1 MKGLLEHRVTGL
13 ARLNPKRTAVLA
25 VHWQIDAVKPE
36 GILGPVFG
44 EMVAQTGVIGRT
56 VEVLAAARA
65 AGMSVI
71 YVNVCYWPG
80 HVDLIRNNA
89 LFNAVAEK
97 GGFVRGSKGSMIIP
111 EMTPVPGD
119 FIIEHSR
126 ISCFHGTDLATLL
139 TSRDIETVVVTG
151 IATNVAVDHTVRD
164 AAQLGY
170 NVILLEDCCC
180 SSSPAHHD
188 AALMTLRVL
197 ATEVTQADK
206 FIAAI
211 TQKSSRT

>member
-1 MKGLLEHRVTGL
+1 MEKL
-13 ARLNPKRTAVLA
+13 ARKRTAVLA
-25 VHWQIDAVKPE
+25 VHWQVDAVKPE

-44 EMVAQTGVIGRT
+44 EMVAETGVIDRT
-56 VEVLAAARA
+56 VNVLAAARA
-65 AGMSVI
+65 AGMAVI

-89 LFNAVAEK
+89 LYNAVAEK
-97 GGFVRGSKGSMIIP
+97 GGFVRGSKGAAIIP
-111 EMTPVPGD
+111 EMMPLPGD
-119 FIIEHSR
+119 YVIEHSR
-126 ISCFHGTDLATLL
+126 TSCFYGTDLVNLL
-139 TSRDIETVVVTG
+139 KSRDIETVVVTG

-180 SSSPAHHD
+180 SSTPAHHD

-197 ATEVTQADK
+197 ATEVTQAIP
-206 FIAAI
+206 FIEAI
-211 TQKSSRT
+211 KQGT

>member
-1 MKGLLEHRVTGL
+1 MKGLLEHRVAGL
-13 ARLNPKRTAVLA
+13 GRLNRNRTAVLA
-25 VHWQIDAVKPE
+25 VHWQVDAVKPE

-44 EMVAQTGVIGRT
+44 EMVAQTGVIDRT
-56 VEVLAAARA
+56 VTVLAAARKA
-65 AGMSVI
+65 EMPVI

-80 HVDLIRNNA
+80 HTDLIRNNA
-89 LFNAVAEK
+89 LYNAVAEK
-97 GGFVRGSKGSMIIP
+97 GGFVRGTKGSMIIP
-111 EMTPVPGD
+111 EMKPLPGD
-119 FIIEHSR
+119 YIVEHSR
-126 ISCFHGTDLATLL
+126 TSSFYGTDLVNLL
-139 TSRDIETVVVTG
+139 KSMDIETVVVTG

-197 ATEVTQADK
+197 AAEVTHANT
-206 FIAAI
+206 FIDAI
-211 TQKSSRT
+211 I